1 MPKASKKRSRNT
13 LTPVET
19 LQAQYI
25 SDLRV
30 LLDQAHS
37 REERVMAM
45 LEQLAAERAPKLA
58 IVPRETPANVLTA
71 DFDQNSMNDVATF
84 DEADDAEQ
92 IRKHSELEKA
102 LESEFAAIASEH
114 EEAHAD

>member
-1 MPKASKKRSRNT
+1 MPKASKKRSHAT
-13 LTPVET
+13 QTPVEA

-37 REERVMAM
+37 REEKLMAM
-45 LEQLAAERAPKLA
+45 LEQEREPKLA
-58 IVPRETPANVLTA
+58 IVPRTSPANVLTP
-71 DFDQNSMNDVATF
+71 DFDANSMNDVATF
-84 DEADDAEQ
+84 DEKDDAEQ
-92 IRKHSELEKA
+92 IRKHSDLEKT

-114 EEAHAD
+114 AEAHAE